1 METRGSIS
9 HSEIMKAIKILRN
22 ITLAVKVVPFVYAG
36 IYILCMLAYL
46 FCSDETATI
55 VDMLFYVSPI
65 TCMLLFFISYILEFC
80 NWYRLQCVLPIL
92 PTCNVFVDEYIY
104 TYGQEVAIVNIL
116 LAGLI
121 FTLSLVNTY
130 FVFLKK

>member
-1 METRGSIS
+1 METKENVS
-9 HSEIMKAIKILRN
+9 HNDILKAIQILRN

-55 VDMLFYVSPI
+55 VDMLFYVSPL
-65 TCMLLFFISYILEFC
+65 TCMLFFFISYILKFC

-104 TYGQEVAIVNIL
+104 TYGQEVAVVNIL

-121 FTLSLVNTY
+121 FVLSLVNTY
-130 FVFLKK
+130 FVFTKK